1 MMKLDC
7 MSDFDQLVPAHIRA
21 LGAYIA
27 GKSPKQA
34 ELESG
39 VRCIKLASNEN
50 PFGPSPRALAAM
62 QAALNDSNFYPD
74 SDSGDLRQAL
84 AARHGLQPDQIL
96 VTAGSTAFLNVLAR
110 TLLAPGLNAVTSAL
124 SFVQYSIVTRAT
136 GATLIEVPLRDFAY
150 DLDAIA
156 AAINPATRLVFL
168 ANPNNPTGTMFP
180 ATALDR
186 FLDRMP
192 PHVVVVIDEA
202 YYDFADYFAR
212 QRGVEYSHSL
222 DYVSG
227 GRKVAVLRTFSKAQ
241 GLAGLR
247 VGYGMA
253 PAELIAYCARMQ
265 ITFSLSTLA
274 QAAAAAAME
283 DAAHLQRT
291 LDNNAK
297 GTGWLTKELSAL
309 GVKPVPTWANFLYL
323 DVGED
328 GVDVAKR
335 LQSAGVI
342 VRPLRGWGAP
352 LAIRVSIGTPEQ
364 NEIFL
369 RAFQSVMRPT
379 VPR

>member
-1 MMKLDC
+1 MT
-7 MSDFDQLVPAHIRA
+7 DFDHLVPAHIRA
-21 LGAYIA
+21 LGAYTP
-27 GKSPKQA
+27 GKSTKQA

-62 QAALNDSNFYPD
+62 QAALSDSNFYPD

-84 AARHGLQPDQIL
+84 AARHGLRPEQIL

-136 GATLIEVPLRDFAY
+136 GASLIEVPMRDFAY

-180 ATALDR
+180 ASTLDR
-186 FLDRMP
+186 LVDRMP

-202 YYDFADYFAR
+202 YFDFAAHFAR

-222 DYVSG
+222 DYISA

-247 VGYGMA
+247 VGYGIA
-253 PAELIAYCARMQ
+253 PAELMAYCARMQ

-274 QAAAAAAME
+274 QAAAAGAMG
-283 DAAHLQRT
+283 DAEHLERT
-291 LDNNAK
+291 LENNAE
-297 GTGWLTKELSAL
+297 GTAWLTRELSAL
-309 GVKPVPTWANFLYL
+309 GFKPVPTWANFLYL

-335 LQSAGVI
+335 LQRAGVI

-352 LAIRVSIGTPEQ
+352 RAIRVSIGSPEQ
-364 NEIFL
+364 NEMFL
-369 RAFQSVMRPT
+369 RAFRSAMKQTASR
-379 VPR
+379 

>member
-1 MMKLDC
+1 

-21 LGAYIA
+21 LGAYTP
-27 GKSPKQA
+27 GKSTKQA

-39 VRCIKLASNEN
+39 IRCIKLASNEN
-50 PFGPSPRALAAM
+50 PFGPAPRALATM

-84 AARHGLQPDQIL
+84 AARHGLQPEQVL
-96 VTAGSTAFLNVLAR
+96 VTAGSTAFLNVIAR
-110 TLLAPGLNAVTSAL
+110 TLLAPGLNAVTSKL

-136 GATLIEVPLRDFAY
+136 GAGLIEVPMRDFAY

-156 AAINPATRLVFL
+156 AAINPGTRLVFL

-180 ATALDR
+180 ASALDL
-186 FLDRMP
+186 FLDRVP
-192 PHVVVVIDEA
+192 KHVVVVVDEA
-202 YYDFADYFAR
+202 YYDFAEHFAR
-212 QRGVEYSHSL
+212 QRGIVYSHSL
-222 DYVSG
+222 DYVRA

-253 PAELIAYCARMQ
+253 PAELIAYCARLQ

-274 QAAAAAAME
+274 QAAATAAME
-283 DAAHLQRT
+283 DEAHLRRT
-291 LDNNAK
+291 LDNNTEGAA
-297 GTGWLTKELSAL
+297 WLAKELSAL
-309 GVKPVPTWANFLYL
+309 GFQPVPTWANFLYL
-323 DVGED
+323 EVSED
-328 GVDVAKR
+328 GVAVAKR
-335 LQSAGVI
+335 LQNAGVI

-352 LAIRVSIGTPEQ
+352 TAIRVSIGTPEQ
-364 NEIFL
+364 DELFL
-369 RAFQSVMRPT
+369 RAFKSVMPQA